1 MQRKKRLRII
11 QASLFLIGAFV
22 VFFTFYEKKD
32 VEERIISEETQLDI
46 EKSLSQQ
53 SENADVFYNIEY
65 SGLDLAGNRYILK
78 SNEAS
83 NKEDSQE
90 IVNMITVEAIFFF
103 KDGTTLSVFSD
114 EGIYNNKTLDMI
126 FRKNVKAF
134 YEGSE
139 LYAQKAEYSNSES
152 FLIIT
157 ENVKLKD
164 VKGEIFADKL
174 LFDIKSQKL
183 NIASINDNKINANIN
198 IK

>member
-1 MQRKKRLRII
+1 M
-11 QASLFLIGAFV
+11 
-22 VFFTFYEKKD
+22 
-32 VEERIISEETQLDI
+32 
-46 EKSLSQQ
+46 
-53 SENADVFYNIEY
+53 NN
-65 SGLDLAGNRYILK
+65 ILK

>member
-22 VFFTFYEKKD
+22 VFFTFYEKKN

-78 SNEAS
+78 SYEAS

>member
-22 VFFTFYEKKD
+22 VFFTFYEKKN

-78 SNEAS
+78 SNEAF
-83 NKEDSQE
+83 NKDDSQE

-103 KDGTTLSVFSD
+103 KDGRSLGVFS
-114 EGIYNNKTLDMI
+114 EAGI
-126 FRKNVKAF
+126 
-134 YEGSE
+134 
-139 LYAQKAEYSNSES
+139 
-152 FLIIT
+152 
-157 ENVKLKD
+157 
-164 VKGEIFADKL
+164 
-174 LFDIKSQKL
+174 
-183 NIASINDNKINANIN
+183 
-198 IK
+198 

>member
-1 MQRKKRLRII
+1 MCIR
-11 QASLFLIGAFV
+11 
-22 VFFTFYEKKD
+22 D
-32 VEERIISEETQLDI
+32 
-46 EKSLSQQ
+46 
-53 SENADVFYNIEY
+53 
-65 SGLDLAGNRYILK
+65 